1 MGKPPSKTIVQK
13 QKEIS
18 VVDRLGRSKNTIYL
32 MECRKC
38 KTQYVGKSKT
48 ALNIRLIN
56 QRSNAYK
63 PTNDSIPACK
73 HFHGNGHDFTRDAK
87 FTIIEQI
94 KDANQKP
101 QEEIS
106 HIILQREYF
115 WINKLKTLTP
125 LGFNQELN

>member
-1 MGKPPSKTIVQK
+1 
-13 QKEIS
+13 
-18 VVDRLGRSKNTIYL
+18 

-56 QRSNAYK
+56 HRSNAYK